1 MSGFMECIFCDI
13 AYGGA
18 KHYKIYEDRNYLGIL
33 DVFPNIK
40 GQSLVIPKRHIPSY
54 AFDLD
59 DTTLSEFMSSTKRV
73 AKILEKGLGVKRV
86 HMVLEGTEVDHLH
99 AKLYPAIGFKDEG
112 SVIADEEASFES
124 YPGFITTL
132 HGPRAD
138 DSHLAEIAA
147 EIRRK
152 SSIF

>member
-59 DTTLSEFMSSTKRV
+59 DTTLSEFMSC
-73 AKILEKGLGVKRV
+73 
-86 HMVLEGTEVDHLH
+86 
-99 AKLYPAIGFKDEG
+99 
-112 SVIADEEASFES
+112 
-124 YPGFITTL
+124 TT
-132 HGPRAD
+132 
-138 DSHLAEIAA
+138 
-147 EIRRK
+147 
-152 SSIF
+152 SSARSSQNAR